1 MKTCV
6 CVCVISFF
14 EVMVDEAGQLS
25 TYVLEK
31 RGSFSLDRER

>member
-6 CVCVISFF
+6 CVCVCVSFF
-14 EVMVDEAGQLS
+14 VVMVDEAGQLS

-31 RGSFSLDRER
+31 RGSFSL